1 MNDNGSISKKRVKL
15 VIFDWAGTTV
25 DFGCQAPVEA
35 FIAGFKAKGIDID
48 APSVRGPMGMEKRE
62 HIKVLTEHPMVEKQ
76 WLQVHGKEV
85 TEEDIDSMYEE
96 FVPHLLEVLAQNTQ
110 LIPGVRDAANE
121 LKRMGVKIGSTTG
134 YFKEAADLVTG
145 AAAQQGFK
153 PEVSICATEVAH
165 GRPHPWMIYRV
176 MEAVNISPPAQ
187 VVNVG
192 DTEVDMAAARN
203 AGVWAVGVAA
213 TGNGMGLGEAELSR
227 LDTTSRNMLLA
238 SVQEKLSAAGAH
250 WVIDTMDELP
260 SVLEEINNLLANGHT
275 P

>member
-1 MNDNGSISKKRVKL
+1 MNDNGSTSKKRVKL

-76 WLQVHGKEV
+76 WLLVHGKEV

-96 FVPHLLEVLAQNTQ
+96 FVPHLLAVLAQNTL

-134 YFKEAADLVTG
+134 RLRR
-145 AAAQQGFK
+145 
-153 PEVSICATEVAH
+153 VSH
-165 GRPHPWMIYRV
+165 R
-176 MEAVNISPPAQ
+176 SP
-187 VVNVG
+187 V
-192 DTEVDMAAARN
+192 
-203 AGVWAVGVAA
+203 
-213 TGNGMGLGEAELSR
+213 
-227 LDTTSRNMLLA
+227 
-238 SVQEKLSAAGAH
+238 
-250 WVIDTMDELP
+250 
-260 SVLEEINNLLANGHT
+260 
-275 P
+275 